1 MHYRNELRLSF
12 DSLSHILRDVSGGW
26 LLRRLHANGASFFFL
41 ALFAHTGRGVYY
53 GSYIFIGPWF
63 IGGLL
68 LFLVIGAAFLG
79 YVLPWGQIS
88 YWGATVIT
96 NLLSAVPYIGSDLV
110 YWLWGGFS
118 VSNPTLIRFFTLHFL
133 VPFLI
138 TGLVTLH
145 VFVLHHTGSN
155 NPLGINSSADK
166 IAFHR
171 YYLYQ
176 DLFGFVLILTLL
188 LSIVFFCPLLLM
200 EVENFIPA
208 NPLITP
214 VHIVPEWYFLFAYS
228 ILRTITSK
236 VGGVFAMLCSMLIL
250 FSLPLTHIQSMK
262 GLAYYGPVKILFWL
276 FVSDFLL
283 LTISGTWPVVEPFIS
298 VSCFLTVTYFRF
310 FFVLGPSRYFWDKIV
325 L

>member
-1 MHYRNELRLSF
+1 MHYRNELSLSF

-26 LLRRLHANGASFFFL
+26 LLRRLHANGASFFFI
-41 ALFAHTGRGVYY
+41 ALFIHTGRGVYY

-63 IGGLL
+63 IGVLL

-138 TGLVTLH
+138 TGLVALH
-145 VFVLHHTGSN
+145 VFVLHQTGSN
-155 NPLGINSSADK
+155 NPLGICSSADK
-166 IAFHR
+166 ISFHS
-171 YYLYQ
+171 YYFYQ
-176 DLFGFVLILTLL
+176 DIFGFVIFLSIL
-188 LSIVFFCPLLLM
+188 LSLVFFCPNLLM

-236 VGGVFAMLCSMLIL
+236 VGGVFSMLCSMLIL
-250 FSLPLTHIQSMK
+250 FSLPLTHKQSMK
-262 GLAYYGPVKILFWL
+262 GLAFYGPVKFLFWL
-276 FVSDFLL
+276 FVTDFCL
-283 LTISGTWPVVEPFIS
+283 LTVSGTWPVVEPFIR
-298 VSCFLTVTYFRF
+298 VSCFLTVSYFSF